1 MSQISDTAVINAEG
15 GLVEL
20 GYGEILSNVTVSST
34 TESSGTTVV
43 PAITV
48 VSDGSPVDIEFF
60 SARVVV
66 PGHPSGNYIVFN
78 VVIDGTTRGRLGVV
92 YSTGTTQLDVPVNL
106 KFRTT
111 LSAGSHTVAV
121 SAYRYNADCTVDAN
135 GTAVNFEMP
144 TFLRVNKIVTA
155 AEWPAINEQNRIICT
170 SSTRPSAPYEGIKIY
185 ETDTDRELVY
195 DSSAWVQTNSI
206 GGWSTWTPEVYQN
219 GTRSSTANYAKYT
232 RIGDTAIVQAKISM
246 TAAGQAGY
254 QIEVRDLPY
263 GIAGNSTYLSV
274 GGGMYWDQ
282 NFRWLLHAESWAA
295 TNTTITFGYDSAAVA
310 TYAGGRFGEHPSKA
324 IVSGDFLTFY
334 LNYEIA

>member
-1 MSQISDTAVINAEG
+1 MSQISDTAVINATG

-20 GYGEILSNVTVSST
+20 GYSEITSAVLPTSISASSPNTVISDL
-34 TESSGTTVV
+34 TVV
-43 PAITV
+43 C
-48 VSDGSPVDIEFF
+48 DGSPILVEFF
-60 SARVVV
+60 SNQVRPTNSAATDIKI
-66 PGHPSGNYIVFN
+66 SLYQ
-78 VVIDGTTRGRLGVV
+78 DGSEETREWGRFYNGVSD
-92 YSTGTTQLDVPVNL
+92 YDNKPCYLSRRLTP
-106 KFRTT
+106 
-111 LSAGSHTVAV
+111 SAGSHTYKVTAFV
-121 SAYRYNADCTVDAN
+121 SS
-135 GTAVNFEMP
+135 GTGYIGAGPGGTLEAP
-144 TFLRVNKIVTA
+144 TFLRVSKIVTA
-155 AEWPAINEQNRIICT
+155 SEWPAINEQNRIICT